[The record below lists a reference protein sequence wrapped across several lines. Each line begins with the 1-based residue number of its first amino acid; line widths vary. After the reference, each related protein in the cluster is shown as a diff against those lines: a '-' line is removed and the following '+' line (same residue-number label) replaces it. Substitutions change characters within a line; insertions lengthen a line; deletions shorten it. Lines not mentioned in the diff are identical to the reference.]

1 MYNDTSIAEPCSCV
15 EGDNCSQTNCDCIG
29 FCKLYIRDVKKWES
43 PIAFTISPNPRE
55 YSSIDQL
62 YKDWTEKF
70 YKIQRH
76 FDQLLVVAELSSQL
90 HYHCIG
96 VLKDP
101 VGWTRHRYKLSLF
114 HNFKVHKMFKNKLH
128 YLFKDVVKTY
138 NSLHKQVICFN
149 NILK

>member
-1 MYNDTSIAEPCSCV
+1 MGITHS
-15 EGDNCSQTNCDCIG
+15 
-29 FCKLYIRDVKKWES
+29 L
-43 PIAFTISPNPRE
+43 TISPNPRE

-138 NSLHKQVICFN
+138 NSLHKQVIFEKEDYISLHEREVAN
-149 NILK
+149 RNPSRTYLDVPQIPEWMLVGGYISD